1 MLFKSHN
8 IAKHIEKHSL
18 SISVF
23 ETCQKLTE
31 GDIKCKKGKGFEK
44 LYLHLYEN

>member
-8 IAKHIEKHSL
+8 IAKHVEKHSL
-18 SISVF
+18 SVSVF

-31 GDIKCKKGKGFEK
+31 GDIKCKKGKEGFEK
-44 LYLHLYEN
+44 LYLHL